1 MTATFALAPATPIT
15 ATGRMRPLNILRDLP
30 AVADLIELCFANTLD
45 PEGRNYIDQMRRNG
59 RDSGFL
65 NWAPRVIESVS
76 LPLSGFVWEDNGRIV
91 GNVSLIPFSK
101 AGLKVFLIANV
112 ATHPDYRRRGIAR
125 FLTEAAIMRAR
136 EKHADTIWLHV
147 RQDNPGAIALYRE
160 LGFYE
165 RARRT
170 SWYTSSGNT
179 PLVSSPASSVSIRA
193 RSSWDWPQQSRWL
206 ETAYPPSLDWYF
218 SHKWNV
224 LRPGLVNGLYRF
236 LADIDTL
243 QWSAYKDNRLAAVLA
258 CQRTT
263 GRSDH
268 LWLAAPRKPDP
279 EIVSMLL
286 LHGRRIL
293 SERYSLSLEF
303 PAGMADDAIREAGFL
318 PQRTLVWMETHGAQ
332 PGW

>member
-1 MTATFALAPATPIT
+1 
-15 ATGRMRPLNILRDLP
+15 MRPLNILRDLP
-30 AVADLIELCFANTLD
+30 TVADLIELCFANTLD
-45 PEGRNYIDQMRRNG
+45 PEGRSYIDQMRRNG

-125 FLTEAAIMRAR
+125 ALTEAAMRRAR

-147 RQDNPGAIALYRE
+147 RQDNPGAIALYRN

-165 RARRT
+165 RTRRT
-170 SWYTSSGNT
+170 TWYTSSSGI
-179 PLVSSPASSVSIRA
+179 PQSSGHGTAISIRP
-193 RSSWDWPQQSRWL
+193 RSSWDWPQQNRWL
-206 ETAYPPSLDWYF
+206 EVSYPPSLDWYF
-218 SHKWNV
+218 AHRWNV
-224 LRPGLVNGLYRF
+224 LRPGLFNGIYRF

-243 QWSAYKDNRLAAVLA
+243 QWAAYKDNRLGAVLS
-258 CQRTT
+258 CQRAT

-286 LHGRRIL
+286 LHGRRML

-303 PAGMADDAIREAGFL
+303 PAGMADGAIREAGFQ
-318 PQRTLVWMETHGAQ
+318 PQRTLVWMEAHGAQ
-332 PGW
+332 PR